1 MNRVETKKRI
11 AEILKEN
18 QGSHEFERVAKAI
31 MRAIKWSHLNN
42 IKSSFE
48 EIMDGLSEFKKDSKG
63 NAEGVTLNPQS
74 SE

>member
-1 MNRVETKKRI
+1 VNRLDTKKRI

-18 QGSHEFERVAKAI
+18 QGSHEFEKIAKAI

-48 EIMDGLSEFKKDSKG
+48 EIMDGLSEFKKDSDESTKV
-63 NAEGVTLNPQS
+63 ATLN
-74 SE
+74 SEIND